1 MAKKKAKK
9 KTKEI
14 QYPEHVYVERRG
26 WGHTPHELTA
36 CCDAGEVSDE
46 CARYTL
52 EATGRVET
60 KDVFIPDKQPAKGGK
75 KK

>member
-14 QYPEHVYVERRG
+14 QYPEHVYVQCRG
-26 WGHTPHELTA
+26 WGSSPHEMDMCLEA
-36 CCDAGEVSDE
+36 IEVNGK

-52 EATGRVET
+52 EATGHVESREE
-60 KDVFIPDKQPAKGGK
+60 FIPDKPKGGK